1 MALAPGIA
9 RKVKKVL
16 ETPVDSPEILSCL
29 RSLSD
34 FYPENT
40 PAARRGLR
48 RSVERHGLEI
58 NREYLVASN
67 RAQEALRAVDGQLER
82 LLDSC
87 DRIGGALERTRER
100 TGALLRETAELD
112 AVIASVEEKKKIVAT
127 FAVDFQLTDEDVAA
141 LEGRPLGHTPDAGLP
156 DGHTTTNAES
166 VGAVTDAFFVALD
179 RARAIHGNCRALLRT
194 HHQRAGL
201 ELMDQM
207 ATYQERAH
215 ERLCRWVQSECR
227 ALAEED
233 ISENVSD
240 LLTKAMKA
248 LRRRPTLFRYCVEEV
263 SRARHNALFRRFI
276 GALTRGGPG
285 GVPRPIEAHASDPKR
300 YVSDML
306 GWLHQA
312 AAGEKEL
319 VAALLGDDVYGFAEL
334 IAHPICAALVGTTF
348 AWLVDILNAFNDGD
362 LHAYDALCVKH
373 ADALNAQPALVA
385 HERKLREKITILCL
399 LRIVFAAP
407 ADEREIDMET
417 IAQRTKLTV
426 DGVEYLLMKALSARL
441 IEGVIDQ
448 VAGKVNVTW
457 VQPRVLL
464 LPQIAELGGR
474 LDGWIEKVRATGA
487 ALSEEVPQLAA
498 TA

>member
-179 RARAIHGNCRALLRT
+179 SRAAPSTATAARFCARTTSARA
-194 HHQRAGL
+194 
-201 ELMDQM
+201 
-207 ATYQERAH
+207 
-215 ERLCRWVQSECR
+215 WS
-227 ALAEED
+227 
-233 ISENVSD
+233 
-240 LLTKAMKA
+240 
-248 LRRRPTLFRYCVEEV
+248 
-263 SRARHNALFRRFI
+263 
-276 GALTRGGPG
+276 
-285 GVPRPIEAHASDPKR
+285 
-300 YVSDML
+300 
-306 GWLHQA
+306 
-312 AAGEKEL
+312 
-319 VAALLGDDVYGFAEL
+319 
-334 IAHPICAALVGTTF
+334 
-348 AWLVDILNAFNDGD
+348 
-362 LHAYDALCVKH
+362 
-373 ADALNAQPALVA
+373 
-385 HERKLREKITILCL
+385 
-399 LRIVFAAP
+399 
-407 ADEREIDMET
+407 
-417 IAQRTKLTV
+417 
-426 DGVEYLLMKALSARL
+426 
-441 IEGVIDQ
+441 
-448 VAGKVNVTW
+448 
-457 VQPRVLL
+457 
-464 LPQIAELGGR
+464 
-474 LDGWIEKVRATGA
+474 
-487 ALSEEVPQLAA
+487 
-498 TA
+498 